1 MLTDILNQIE
11 KGQTRTTKKGGKLN
25 LGAHTLPQIPRH
37 SGDRNR
43 TSPFAFTGNK
53 FEFRAVGS
61 TASVAWPNTV
71 LNTIVA
77 ESLDYMAT
85 QLEKKVGKNAT
96 PAKLEQAVRALLK
109 AEVKANRQVVFDGD
123 NYSQDWHEEAERR
136 GLPHLRN
143 SADALPVFNTRPAA
157 QLFNKYNV
165 LNARELKARYG
176 VLVDKYI
183 TECEIEARTLLTIL
197 RTQAL
202 PAAIRFQTELA
213 EAVTSTQAAGSESQA
228 VQDRLETILD
238 LVDVLDEA
246 ILAVETVLQNEAN
259 SPEKQLKQVADE
271 LLPAMVHAR
280 EIADELEMLVPDDL
294 WPLPTYAEML
304 FIR

>member
-1 MLTDILNQIE
+1 M
-11 KGQTRTTKKGGKLN
+11 
-25 LGAHTLPQIPRH
+25 
-37 SGDRNR
+37 
-43 TSPFAFTGNK
+43 
-53 FEFRAVGS
+53 
-61 TASVAWPNTV
+61 
-71 LNTIVA
+71 NTIVA
-77 ESLDYMAT
+77 ESLDYIAT
-85 QLEKKVGKNAT
+85 ELEKKVGKNAT

-123 NYSQDWHEEAERR
+123 NYSQDWHEEAE
-136 GLPHLRN
+136 
-143 SADALPVFNTRPAA
+143 
-157 QLFNKYNV
+157 KYNV